1 MSDIP
6 CIYDISMISEEEKL
20 RDDILNGKSFDILLL
35 LLSGAK
41 TIREISSKLQVP
53 SFSVQLY
60 IQRLIDAKMIRIVE
74 ERVIE
79 GKLEKKYELASTDVE
94 ILNYIKDNCKT
105 PNGEENIALTA
116 QMFAS
121 LTREII
127 TNISTYKAKP
137 YKIKAFFIKSDEK
150 NIIEFKKEL
159 EELYEKYKKLE
170 KIDATDTYG
179 FISTLAPYNI
189 ENLNSEEVIL
199 E

>member
-53 SFSVQLY
+53 SFSIQLY

-79 GKLEKKYELASTDVE
+79 GKDV
-94 ILNYIKDNCKT
+94 
-105 PNGEENIALTA
+105 
-116 QMFAS
+116 
-121 LTREII
+121 
-127 TNISTYKAKP
+127 YKRQ
-137 YKIKAFFIKSDEK
+137 
-150 NIIEFKKEL
+150 
-159 EELYEKYKKLE
+159 
-170 KIDATDTYG
+170 
-179 FISTLAPYNI
+179 
-189 ENLNSEEVIL
+189 VW
-199 E
+199 